1 MKISENTINI
11 LKNFS
16 AINGNILVRPG
27 NVLSTLHQSKTIQAN
42 ATVEE
47 TFPLQFAIY
56 ELPKLLGVFSLF
68 DEPEIEFGKN
78 QLSIVSGNQ
87 TVNYTYTDPSM
98 VITPDATKKLV
109 IDPAEISF
117 SITQSEYVK
126 IIRAASVLQVPNIIV
141 IGDGSKINMCAAN
154 AKNPTTNTFSIEVGE
169 TERIFSIVFRVEN
182 LIKLLPMNYDVKIN
196 FKGISSFTGTNI
208 QYFVSIEHGDSKF
221 NS

>member
-27 NVLSTLHQSKTIQAN
+27 NVLSTLHQSKTIQAS

-68 DEPEIEFGKN
+68 DDPEIEFGEN

-87 TVNYTYTDPSM
+87 TVNYTYTDPAM
-98 VITPDATKKLV
+98 VITPDAGKKLV
-109 IDPAEISF
+109 IDPAEVNFAIS
-117 SITQSEYVK
+117 QSEYVK
-126 IIRAASVLQVPNIIV
+126 IIRAASVLQVPNIVV
-141 IGDGSKINMCAAN
+141 IGNGSKIKVCAAN
-154 AKNPTTNTFSIEVGE
+154 AKNPTTNTFSIEVGD
-169 TERIFSIVFRVEN
+169 TDRIFSVVFRVEN

>member
-68 DEPEIEFGKN
+68 DDPEIEFGTN

-98 VITPDATKKLV
+98 VISPDATKKLV
-109 IDPAEISF
+109 IDPAEVSF
-117 SITQSEYVK
+117 SITQSEYQK

-141 IGDGSKINMCAAN
+141 VGDGSKIKVCAAN
-154 AKNPTTNTFSIEVGE
+154 AKNPTTNTFSIEVGD
-169 TERIFSIVFRVEN
+169 TDRIFSVVFRVEN

-196 FKGISSFTGTNI
+196 FRGISSFVGTNI
-208 QYFVSIEHGDSKF
+208 QYFISIEQNESRF